1 MKDEMIDIIE
11 KNILFHKYNNLWREK
26 KLINCFFSFCRIL
39 FYIYN
44 LYGLY
49 LYNISIWLL
58 KILCKYF

>member
-11 KNILFHKYNNLWREK
+11 KNILFYKYNNLWREK

-44 LYGLY
+44 LYMDY
-49 LYNISIWLL
+49 ICI
-58 KILCKYF
+58 ILVYGY